1 VFGLGLAAAI
11 LIDATLVRMV
21 LVPSIM
27 ELIGDANW
35 WMPSWL
41 DRMVP
46 HLGIEVDVDQ
56 SSPLRHEE
64 TVAAAPI

>member
-1 VFGLGLAAAI
+1 VLKVFGLGLAAAI

-27 ELIGDANW
+27 ELLGTANW

-41 DRMVP
+41 DRVVP
-46 HLGIEVDVDQ
+46 RLGVEVDVTR
-56 SSPLRHEE
+56 PTAAVVEE
-64 TVAAAPI
+64 PVAT